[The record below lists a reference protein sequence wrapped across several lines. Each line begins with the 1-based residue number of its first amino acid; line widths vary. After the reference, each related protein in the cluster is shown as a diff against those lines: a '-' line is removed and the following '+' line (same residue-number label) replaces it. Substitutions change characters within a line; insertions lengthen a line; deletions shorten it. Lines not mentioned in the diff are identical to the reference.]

1 MLDLLKFIVLLFY
14 FSLKQAQ
21 AGRNSSVASIDLLS
35 INLCTGLAIGFTEA
49 IFQANEGHPCLNVV
63 INREG
68 RLDEDI
74 VVEIQPLTYQEFLE
88 NGFILLPDTLTFR
101 ELPDPAESKCIAVV
115 KIRYSPMHPL
125 KDKTLVVM

>member
-1 MLDLLKFIVLLFY
+1 M
-14 FSLKQAQ
+14 
-21 AGRNSSVASIDLLS
+21 
-35 INLCTGLAIGFTEA
+35 
-49 IFQANEGHPCLNVV
+49 

-88 NGFILLPDTLTFR
+88 NGFILPDTLTFR
-101 ELPDPAESKCIAVV
+101 ELPDPAESKCFTVV

-125 KDKTLVVM
+125 KDKTLVVI